1 MDETKTTEETK
12 EKITNTE
19 TKDELLQRIAEQTK
33 KQVFYARIS
42 AICCG
47 ILAIAVVI
55 TLLILVPS
63 LLKTIHQVNGV
74 VTEAEETLVQAQ
86 EALDGVGEMT
96 DAVTSMSENMDTF
109 VSENVV
115 SIEQVMKKLEAI
127 DFEGLNGATKDL
139 GDVVEPMAK
148 FFGKFKK

>member
-1 MDETKTTEETK
+1 MDETR
-12 EKITNTE
+12 
-19 TKDELLQRIAEQTK
+19 DELLQRIAEQMK

-42 AICCG
+42 AICGG
-47 ILAIAVVI
+47 ILTMAVVI
-55 TLLILVPS
+55 ALLILVPS

-74 VTEAEETLVQAQ
+74 AAEAEETLAQAQ
-86 EALDGVGEMT
+86 DALAGVDEMT

-109 VSENVV
+109 VTENAV

-127 DFEGLNGATKDL
+127 DFEGLNGAIKDL

>member
-1 MDETKTTEETK
+1 MDETR
-12 EKITNTE
+12 
-19 TKDELLQRIAEQTK
+19 DELLQMIAEQTK
-33 KQVFYARIS
+33 IHVFYARIS
-42 AICCG
+42 AICGG
-47 ILAIAVVI
+47 ILTMAVVI
-55 TLLILVPS
+55 ALLILVPS

-74 VTEAEETLVQAQ
+74 AAEAEETLAQAQ
-86 EALDGVGEMT
+86 DALAGVDEMT

-109 VSENVV
+109 VTENAV

-127 DFEGLNGATKDL
+127 DFEGLNGAIKDL

>member
-1 MDETKTTEETK
+1 MDETR
-12 EKITNTE
+12 
-19 TKDELLQRIAEQTK
+19 DELLQRIAEQTK
-33 KQVFYARIS
+33 KQVFYVRIS
-42 AICCG
+42 AICGG
-47 ILAIAVVI
+47 ILAMAVVI
-55 TLLILVPS
+55 ALLILVPS

-74 VTEAEETLVQAQ
+74 AAKAEETLVQARD
-86 EALDGVGEMT
+86 ALAGVDEMT

-109 VSENVV
+109 VTENAV

-127 DFEGLNGATKDL
+127 DFEGLNGAIKDL

>member
-1 MDETKTTEETK
+1 M
-12 EKITNTE
+12 
-19 TKDELLQRIAEQTK
+19 
-33 KQVFYARIS
+33 
-42 AICCG
+42 
-47 ILAIAVVI
+47 AVVI
-55 TLLILVPS
+55 ALLILVPS

-74 VTEAEETLVQAQ
+74 AAEAEETLAQAQ
-86 EALDGVGEMT
+86 DALEGVDEMT

-109 VSENVV
+109 VTENAV

-127 DFEGLNGATKDL
+127 DFEGLNGAIKDL

>member
-1 MDETKTTEETK
+1 MDETR
-12 EKITNTE
+12 
-19 TKDELLQRIAEQTK
+19 DELLQRIAEQTK

-42 AICCG
+42 AIYGG
-47 ILAIAVVI
+47 ILTMAVVI
-55 TLLILVPS
+55 ALLILVPS

-74 VTEAEETLVQAQ
+74 AAEAEETLAQAQ
-86 EALDGVGEMT
+86 DALAGVDEMT

-109 VSENVV
+109 VTENAV

-127 DFEGLNGATKDL
+127 DFEGLNGAIKDL

>member
-127 DFEGLNGATKDL
+127 DFEGLNGAIKDL

-148 FFGKFKK
+148 FFGQFKK

>member
-1 MDETKTTEETK
+1 MDETR
-12 EKITNTE
+12 
-19 TKDELLQRIAEQTK
+19 DELLQRIAEQTK
-33 KQVFYARIS
+33 KLVFYARIS
-42 AICCG
+42 AICGG
-47 ILAIAVVI
+47 ILTMAVVI
-55 TLLILVPS
+55 ALLILVPS

-74 VTEAEETLVQAQ
+74 AAEAEETLAQAQ
-86 EALDGVGEMT
+86 DALAGVDEMT

-109 VSENVV
+109 VTENAV

-127 DFEGLNGATKDL
+127 DFEGLNGAIKDL

>member
-1 MDETKTTEETK
+1 MDETR
-12 EKITNTE
+12 
-19 TKDELLQRIAEQTK
+19 DELLQRIAEQTK

-42 AICCG
+42 AICEG
-47 ILAIAVVI
+47 ILTMAVVI
-55 TLLILVPS
+55 ALLMLVPS

-74 VTEAEETLVQAQ
+74 AAEAEETLAQAQ
-86 EALDGVGEMT
+86 DALAGVDEMT

-109 VSENVV
+109 VTENAV

-127 DFEGLNGATKDL
+127 DFEGLNGAIKDL

>member
-1 MDETKTTEETK
+1 MDETR
-12 EKITNTE
+12 
-19 TKDELLQRIAEQTK
+19 DELLQRIAEQTK

-42 AICCG
+42 AICGG
-47 ILAIAVVI
+47 ILAMAVVI
-55 TLLILVPS
+55 ALLILAPS

-74 VTEAEETLVQAQ
+74 AAEETLVQARD
-86 EALDGVGEMT
+86 ALAGVDEMT

-109 VSENVV
+109 VTENAV

-127 DFEGLNGATKDL
+127 DFEGLNGAIKDL

>member
-1 MDETKTTEETK
+1 MDETR
-12 EKITNTE
+12 
-19 TKDELLQRIAEQTK
+19 DELLQRIAEQTK
-33 KQVFYARIS
+33 KRVFYARIS
-42 AICCG
+42 AICGG
-47 ILAIAVVI
+47 ILTMAVVI
-55 TLLILVPS
+55 ALLILVPS

-74 VTEAEETLVQAQ
+74 AAEAEETLAQAQ
-86 EALDGVGEMT
+86 DALAGVDEMT

-109 VSENVV
+109 VTENAV

-127 DFEGLNGATKDL
+127 DFEGLNGAIKDL

>member
-1 MDETKTTEETK
+1 MDETR
-12 EKITNTE
+12 
-19 TKDELLQRIAEQTK
+19 DELLQRIAEQTK

-42 AICCG
+42 AICEG
-47 ILAIAVVI
+47 ILTMAVVI
-55 TLLILVPS
+55 ALLILVPS

-74 VTEAEETLVQAQ
+74 AAEAEETLAQAQ
-86 EALDGVGEMT
+86 DALAGVDEMT

-109 VSENVV
+109 VTENAV

-127 DFEGLNGATKDL
+127 DFEGLNGAIKDL

>member
-1 MDETKTTEETK
+1 MDETR
-12 EKITNTE
+12 
-19 TKDELLQRIAEQTK
+19 DELLQRIAEQTK

-42 AICCG
+42 AICGG
-47 ILAIAVVI
+47 ILTMAVVI
-55 TLLILVPS
+55 ALLILVPS

-74 VTEAEETLVQAQ
+74 TAEAEETLAQAQ
-86 EALDGVGEMT
+86 DALAGVDEMT

-109 VSENVV
+109 VTENAV

-127 DFEGLNGATKDL
+127 DFEGLNGAIKDL